1 MNQTTAATPRIG
13 ISSCLLGEKV
23 RFDGG
28 HKRDRFLTDTFGPF
42 VEWVPVCPELE
53 VGMGIPRPSVRL
65 VGAPDAP
72 SMIQDKS
79 GRDFTAEMRAYS
91 KRRVREL
98 AGLELSGYILK
109 KDSPSCGMERVRVYP
124 KTAGQAP
131 SRQGRGL
138 FAAVLLDEL
147 PLLPVEEEGRLCDSR
162 LRENFIERVFAYRRW
177 QDLQST
183 RKSVGALVAFHARHK
198 FVLMAHSET
207 HMRRLGKLV
216 AAAKGRPL
224 ADVYAEYGQGFME
237 GLALH
242 ASVKKNVNVL
252 QHLMG
257 FFSERLDGDERQE
270 LAGLIRDYHRHL
282 VPLIVPITLVRH
294 YVRKYDVAYAADQIY
309 LEPHPKELMLRNHV

>member
-1 MNQTTAATPRIG
+1 MVKETSAPPRIG

-28 HKRDRFLTDTFGPF
+28 HKRDRFLTDIFGPF
-42 VEWVPVCPELE
+42 VDWVAVCPELE

-65 VGAPDAP
+65 VGKTDAP
-72 SMIQDKS
+72 RMIQDKS
-79 GRDFTAEMRAYS
+79 GRDFTDLMQSYS
-91 KRRVREL
+91 KKRVREL
-98 AGLELSGYILK
+98 SRLDLSGYILK

-124 KTAGQAP
+124 EATGKAP
-131 SRQGRGL
+131 AREGRGMY
-138 FAAVLLDEL
+138 AAVLLDAW
-147 PLLPVEEEGRLCDSR
+147 PLLPVEEEGRLCDLR

-177 QDLQST
+177 QDLVAA
-183 RKSVGALVAFHARHK
+183 RKSIGALVAFHARHK
-198 FVLMAHSET
+198 FTLMAHSET

-216 AAAKGRPL
+216 AAAKGKPL
-224 ADVYAEYGQGFME
+224 AAVYDEYGQAFME
-237 GLALH
+237 ALGQH

-257 FFSERLDGDERQE
+257 FFSERLEPGERQE

-294 YVRKYDVAYAADQIY
+294 YVKKFDVTYAADQIY